1 MLYNIN
7 IDCRNSFDQN
17 KKRRDVTKDFTA
29 GKPLT
34 TTSIKYSNDSSKP
47 AKGYSPV
54 HCFGEE
60 ECFNLN
66 EHQFDSAIPVYLSF
80 KQSNAKK
87 TAEKVPG
94 VIATNI
100 TYGIAA
106 LTGVWDLLPEW
117 VLWDLSAVKRKEE
130 VQYNEK

>member
-1 MLYNIN
+1 M
-7 IDCRNSFDQN
+7 
-17 KKRRDVTKDFTA
+17 TKDFTA

-47 AKGYSPV
+47 AKGYAPV

-106 LTGVWDLLPEW
+106 LTGGVGLVAGMGIMGLI
-117 VLWDLSAVKRKEE
+117 SRKKKGRGTI
-130 VQYNEK
+130 Q